1 MICVPNAIQVRAA
14 KVSAFVLF
22 RYTTKGYYNFT
33 NYTEVD
39 SYYD

>member
-22 RYTTKGYYNFT
+22 RYTKDYYNFT